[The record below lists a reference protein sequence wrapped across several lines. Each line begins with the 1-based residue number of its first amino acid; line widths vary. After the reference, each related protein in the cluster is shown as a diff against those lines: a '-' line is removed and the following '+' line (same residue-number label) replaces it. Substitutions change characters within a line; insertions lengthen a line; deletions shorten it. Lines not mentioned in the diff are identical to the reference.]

1 MLTSNYFQFFEE
13 FKLNNNREWF
23 LANKVRYE
31 RDAKEPFMAFLEKL
45 VEALAPNEPELAL
58 VPIKQMLFRI
68 NRDTRFS
75 KDKIPYKEHLSAS
88 ISRYGTKDKIYPGHY
103 IQISSDNAFIAGGAY
118 FFEEKETLKR
128 VRHFIA
134 NNPERFSKIINAP
147 DFKKYWGEIR
157 GEKNKRIP
165 PEFTEA
171 FAEQPLIAN
180 TQFYWHQEIS
190 RADILSADFIAN
202 LKNHFTA
209 ALPMNEFLVE
219 AIYG

>member
-1 MLTSNYFQFFEE
+1 MLSPAYFDFFNDL
-13 FKLNNNREWF
+13 KLNNNREWF

-31 RDAKEPFMAFLEKL
+31 RDAKEPFIAMLEKL
-45 VEALAPNEPELAL
+45 VEALAPNEPDLAL

-88 ISRYGTKDKIYPGHY
+88 VSRNGTKDKLYPGHY
-103 IQISSDNAFIAGGAY
+103 IQISGENAFIAGGAY
-118 FFEEKETLKR
+118 FFEEKETLKK
-128 VRHFIA
+128 VRNFIA
-134 NNPERFSKIINAP
+134 GNPERFSELINAP
-147 DFKKYWGEIR
+147 DFKKHWSQMR

-165 PEFTEA
+165 PEFAED
-171 FAEQPLIAN
+171 FALQPLIAN

-190 RADILSADFIAN
+190 RETILSANFISN

-209 ALPMNEFLVE
+209 ALPMNAFLVE